1 MVSETLAQGFRA
13 TNSSQVSFA
22 MFSDQNPMMQ
32 PVKGLADSVR
42 GARHAISPDNSW
54 LAMEQAVSSWIT
66 SSLQTYGEMRDAM
79 MEAVF
84 LNTYGSPVL
93 QALVGL
99 SAQEAE
105 SLRRIERD
113 VLREVAEAELRSK
126 LEHRFEEGGLQDA
139 VMRAIIY
146 VRLPEGRVDERGFA
160 MLKLIRASRPASK
173 RLSLIRF
180 KEVVKDQF
188 LLVSLDEERAVNAL
202 PKLLPAD
209 ETERQDALDAVE
221 RVLSATGP
229 LSEDAKSRLARL
241 KAAFGVKSKNP
252 RLPAAADA

>member
-1 MVSETLAQGFRA
+1 
-13 TNSSQVSFA
+13 
-22 MFSDQNPMMQ
+22 
-32 PVKGLADSVR
+32 
-42 GARHAISPDNSW
+42 
-54 LAMEQAVSSWIT
+54 
-66 SSLQTYGEMRDAM
+66 

-113 VLREVAEAELRSK
+113 VLREVAEAELRLK
-126 LEHRFEEGGLQDA
+126 LKRLVRGRRASGRGDA
-139 VMRAIIY
+139 RHHLCPPARGPCRRT
-146 VRLPEGRVDERGFA
+146 RLA

-188 LLVSLDEERAVNAL
+188 LLVSLDQDAL

-209 ETERQDALDAVE
+209 ETGRQDALM
-221 RVLSATGP
+221 RSSASYQP
-229 LSEDAKSRLARL
+229 LDLYPRTRNLALR
-241 KAAFGVKSKNP
+241 A
-252 RLPAAADA
+252 